1 MSGSYQMIFD
11 PFSGT
16 FQLIRKPAVGLG
28 GGAGTTVT
36 SGVINLPSGSQVEC
50 LVELLIT
57 PAGGVNVEAGST
69 LLIL

>member
-1 MSGSYQMIFD
+1 MIFD

-16 FQLIRKPAVGLG
+16 FQLIRLPAVGLG

-36 SGVINLPSGSQVEC
+36 SGVINLPSGTQVEC
-50 LVELLIT
+50 LVELLVT
-57 PAGGVNVEAGST
+57 PSGGVEIEPGST